1 MSNCK
6 GRRCV
11 QLWGQKMCPTV
22 RAGDVTNCGGRTRV
36 QRRAGFALGSSIL
49 SSNPG
54 GSRFSRLLTRP
65 DRHQGPNS
73 LLYNKHRGF
82 FSEAKRP
89 ERGVDRS
96 PSSSVEYMYTSTP
109 PLCHSRHVNGRSLP
123 LQFKYLR
130 SAGDL

>member
-1 MSNCK
+1 
-6 GRRCV
+6 
-11 QLWGQKMCPTV
+11 MCPA
-22 RAGDVTNCGGRTRV
+22 AGGLCF
-36 QRRAGFALGSSIL
+36 RRFYFV

-96 PSSSVEYMYTSTP
+96 PSSSVESKHEYMYTSTP
-109 PLCHSRHVNGRSLP
+109 LCATHGT
-123 LQFKYLR
+123 
-130 SAGDL
+130 